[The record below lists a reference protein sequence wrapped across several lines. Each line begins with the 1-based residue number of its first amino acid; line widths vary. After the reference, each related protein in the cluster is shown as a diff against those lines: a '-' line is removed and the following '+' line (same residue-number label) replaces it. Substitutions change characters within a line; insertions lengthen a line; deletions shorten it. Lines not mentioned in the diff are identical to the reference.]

1 MAKSSTSWKSGQSGN
16 PSGRPKLVAEVRDL
30 ARQHSPRA
38 IERLV
43 ELMEADSG
51 TTAVAACKEL
61 LDRGY
66 GRAPQYIE
74 QTIDDNRPEDADAF
88 APDTAQLMKRLRR
101 SLEQAASHEEMPGP
115 TEVSEEERPQLN
127 GGEGVKPKDAANGST
142 TRRPS
147 QVESTKA
154 RSNA

>member
-1 MAKSSTSWKSGQSGN
+1 MAKSSTSWKPGQSGN
-16 PSGRPKLVAEVRDL
+16 PSGRPKLVEEVRDL

-74 QTIDDNRPEDADAF
+74 QTIDDNRPEDAAAF
-88 APDTAQLMKRLRR
+88 KPDTAQLMARLRR
-101 SLEQAASHEEMPGP
+101 SQGTSAEPLDGDQPGP
-115 TEVSEEERPQLN
+115 GERVN
-127 GGEGVKPKDAANGST
+127 
-142 TRRPS
+142 
-147 QVESTKA
+147 
-154 RSNA
+154 

>member
-1 MAKSSTSWKSGQSGN
+1 MAKSSTSWKPGQSGN
-16 PSGRPKLVAEVRDL
+16 PEGRPKLIAEVRDL

-74 QTIDDNRPEDADAF
+74 QTIDDNRSEDAAAH
-88 APDTAQLMKRLRR
+88 APDIDGLMKRLRR
-101 SLEQAASHEEMPGP
+101 SLEQAASHEETPDP
-115 TEVSEEERPQLN
+115 QEASEEDPPQLN
-127 GGEGVKPKDAANGST
+127 GGGEGVKPKDTASGSAA
-142 TRRPS
+142 RRLT
-147 QVESTKA
+147 QA
-154 RSNA
+154 

>member
-1 MAKSSTSWKSGQSGN
+1 MAKSSTTWKPGKSGN

-30 ARQHSPRA
+30 ARKHTPRA

-61 LDRGY
+61 LDRGH

-74 QTIDDNRPEDADAF
+74 QNIDQTNRSEDAAAF
-88 APDTAQLMKRLRR
+88 KPDTAQLMKRLRR
-101 SLEQAASHEEMPGP
+101 SRGTSQAEPLDGDRPGP
-115 TEVSEEERPQLN
+115 GERVN
-127 GGEGVKPKDAANGST
+127 
-142 TRRPS
+142 
-147 QVESTKA
+147 
-154 RSNA
+154 